1 MPVTLPLDQM
11 TLHEKLTVM
20 KLTWD
25 DLVWRFNK
33 TYSVGLVSCYA
44 EAWLENPYDRN

>member
-25 DLVWRFNK
+25 DLVWDDLAR
-33 TYSVGLVSCYA
+33 SPEGVESLA
-44 EAWLENPYDRN
+44 